1 MFKRCFSFQYFDLA
15 VGRQLLDPKR
25 NFLWF
30 LQQEAPWI
38 YWPQLT
44 KGGEGDTALFL
55 NWWRTLISVVG
66 FWVISV
72 MRHFESGWGI
82 ELPVC
87 CHEASLSAKEL
98 QQLRWS
104 TERLLYGSLD
114 GLFVAAK
121 SARSVWVLVFV
132 IRNPRLVNPLKIIL
146 STPDNWQL
154 LGLSYLCSD
163 PCGTGC
169 IWLK

>member
-1 MFKRCFSFQYFDLA
+1 MFFFPIFWPGCGAAAAGSQTELSVIFAAGSSMDLLTS
-15 VGRQLLDPKR
+15 V
-25 NFLWF
+25 
-30 LQQEAPWI
+30 
-38 YWPQLT
+38 T

-104 TERLLYGSLD
+104 TERLLYGSLG

-154 LGLSYLCSD
+154 LDLSYLCSD